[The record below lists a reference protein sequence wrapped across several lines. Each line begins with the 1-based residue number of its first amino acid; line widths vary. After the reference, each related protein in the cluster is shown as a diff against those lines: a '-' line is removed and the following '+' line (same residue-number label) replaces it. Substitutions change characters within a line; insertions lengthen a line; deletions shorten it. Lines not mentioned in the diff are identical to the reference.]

1 MPTEVQANI
10 SSSCNGNTATG
21 NPDETATIAVVAIVQ
36 FLTPFMFSAV
46 GVALPALGREFSA
59 NAVQLGL
66 IGMVYTLGI
75 ALFLLPVGRFAD
87 IYGRKKL
94 FIGGT
99 VAMTVATLALALAPN
114 IELFILFRFLQGVGA
129 AMITSTSL
137 AILSCVIPP
146 HRRGRAMGIVVSG
159 VYIGLSA
166 GPTLAGLMISYVGW
180 RWIFYTAV
188 PVELAALVIALWKLK
203 GEWADARGKR
213 FDGFGSLIYMAAL
226 FALIVGIT
234 RLKTMPEAKWMA
246 LAGMAGLFIFLFYEA
261 KNDSPILDVRLL
273 TNNRV
278 FSLSNAATLINYAAS
293 FGVVF
298 FFSIYLQTIRGF
310 SPKTTGLILVVQPV
324 IQAMLSP
331 LAGRLSDIRPPAR
344 IATFGMGLCAAGLA
358 VAACLTAD
366 SPMIVIF
373 LVLILLGIGFGFFS
387 TPNTA
392 VIMASVPPVHYG
404 TASSLLATMRAMGML
419 TSMTI
424 ITVLLSVF
432 MGSQPITP
440 ETGPAFIIT
449 MRWSLMVFAL
459 MSAAGIACSLGRI
472 APRPA
477 HRYSSEPPKG
487 FGKSESPGQTIGKK
501 IPMTKQR

>member
-1 MPTEVQANI
+1 
-10 SSSCNGNTATG
+10 
-21 NPDETATIAVVAIVQ
+21 
-36 FLTPFMFSAV
+36 MFSAV

-66 IGMVYTLGI
+66 IEMVYILAVG
-75 ALFLLPVGRFAD
+75 LLLLPVGRFAD
-87 IYGRKKL
+87 IYGRKKI
-94 FIGGT
+94 FITGT
-99 VAMTVATLALALAPN
+99 VVITASTVALSLAPD
-114 IELFILFRFLQGVGA
+114 IEMFILFRFLQGAGA

-137 AILSCVIPP
+137 AILSCVIPAD
-146 HRRGRAMGIVVSG
+146 RRGRAMGIVVSG

-166 GPTLAGLMISYVGW
+166 GPTLAGLMISYMGW

-188 PVELAALVIALWKLK
+188 PVEVAALIIAIWKLK

-226 FALIVGIT
+226 FALIFGVT
-234 RLKTMPEAKWMA
+234 QLKSVSEAKWMA
-246 LAGMAGLFIFLFYEA
+246 LAGLMGLIIFLFYES

-273 TNNRV
+273 AANRV

-298 FFSIYLQTIRGF
+298 FFSIYLQTIRGI

-324 IQAMLSP
+324 IQALLAP

-366 SPMIVIF
+366 TPLIVVF
-373 LVLILLGIGFGFFS
+373 LVMILLGIGFGFFS
-387 TPNTA
+387 TPNTTA
-392 VIMASVPPVHYG
+392 IMASVPPVYYG
-404 TASSLLATMRAMGML
+404 IASSLLATMRAMGML

-424 ITVLLSVF
+424 ITVFLSVF
-432 MGSQPITP
+432 MGHQPVTL
-440 ETGPAFIIT
+440 ETGPAFITT
-449 MRWSLMVFAL
+449 MRYTLIVFAL
-459 MSAAGIACSLGRI
+459 MSLAGIACSLGRI
-472 APRPA
+472 TPRPD
-477 HRYSSEPPKG
+477 HRYSSDQPNG
-487 FGKSESPGQTIGKK
+487 C
-501 IPMTKQR
+501 R

>member
-1 MPTEVQANI
+1 MPAEAQDNI

-21 NPDETATIAVVAIVQ
+21 NPGETATIVVVTIVQ

-66 IGMVYTLGI
+66 IEMVYILGVG
-75 ALFLLPVGRFAD
+75 LFLLPMGRFAD
-87 IYGRKKL
+87 IYGRKKV
-94 FIGGT
+94 FISGT
-99 VAMTVATLALALAPN
+99 VVMTASTVALSLAPG
-114 IELFILFRFLQGVGA
+114 IESFIFFRFMQGTGA

-137 AILSCVIPP
+137 AILSCVIPA

-166 GPTLAGLMISYVGW
+166 GPTLAGLMISYLGW

-188 PVELAALVIALWKLK
+188 PVELLAMALAVWKLK

-213 FDGFGSLIYMAAL
+213 FDAFGSLIYMAAL
-226 FALIVGIT
+226 FALIIGVT
-234 RLKTMPEAKWMA
+234 QLKAMPEAKWMA
-246 LAGMAGLFIFLFYEA
+246 MAGLGGLLFFLFYES
-261 KNDSPILDVRLL
+261 KSDSPIIDVGLL
-273 TNNRV
+273 TTNRT

-298 FFSIYLQTIRGF
+298 FFSIYLQTIRGIP
-310 SPKTTGLILVVQPV
+310 PKTAGFILVVQPV
-324 IQAMLSP
+324 IQALLAP

-344 IATFGMGLCAAGLA
+344 IATVGMGLCAAGLA
-358 VAACLTAD
+358 VAACITAET
-366 SPMIVIF
+366 PLIVIF
-373 LVLILLGIGFGFFS
+373 VVLILLGIGFGFFS

-392 VIMASVPPVHYG
+392 AIMASVPPVYYG

-419 TSMTI
+419 ISMTI

-432 MGSQPITP
+432 MGRQPITP
-440 ETGPAFIIT
+440 ETGTAFITT

-459 MSAAGIACSLGRI
+459 MSVAGIACSLGRI
-472 APRPA
+472 APRPV
-477 HRYSSEPPKG
+477 HRGSSEPPNG
-487 FGKSESPGQTIGKK
+487 LG
-501 IPMTKQR
+501 